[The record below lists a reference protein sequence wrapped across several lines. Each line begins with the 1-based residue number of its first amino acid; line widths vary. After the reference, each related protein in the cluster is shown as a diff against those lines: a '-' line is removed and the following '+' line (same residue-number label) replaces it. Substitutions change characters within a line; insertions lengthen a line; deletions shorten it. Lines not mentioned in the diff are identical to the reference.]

1 MIRPYCVS
9 KQHPKRAGQLRRT
22 VFSSQLPEA
31 NQIFD
36 VAMFRI
42 VLFSFAS
49 PNDRGIVMITSQR
62 NLKNRALILALAIC
76 TPVLAVSFGALPAA
90 AQGQSDRDQDSVT
103 VQQSDGQ
110 QGPYG
115 PDRNAD
121 SGNQVV
127 PPSITLP
134 AGSVIPVRVNEWLSS
149 DKNQSGDRFSA
160 TLEQPLVANGW
171 VVAVRGQVVTG
182 RIAVA
187 KKAPRG
193 GGASELGVELSE
205 LILVDGQ
212 VLPVRTQ
219 LLQSSAGTSTGRNA
233 AAVAT
238 TTGVGA
244 VIGGAAEGGEGAAVG
259 AVIGATAGIIGVMST
274 RGKPT
279 VIAPESMLTF
289 RLEEPLPISTEQSQM
304 AFQPVRPSD
313 YRGDQDAYSNP
324 REQRVRSGPPYPPPY
339 YYAGPW
345 YGYGYGYGFYPG
357 IYFGYSGFYGP
368 RFRGGFGGGFRGGRG
383 GFRR

>member
-1 MIRPYCVS
+1 
-9 KQHPKRAGQLRRT
+9 
-22 VFSSQLPEA
+22 
-31 NQIFD
+31 
-36 VAMFRI
+36 
-42 VLFSFAS
+42 
-49 PNDRGIVMITSQR
+49 MITSQR
-62 NLKNRALILALAIC
+62 NLKNRALILTLAIS
-76 TPVLAVSFGALPAA
+76 TPVLAVFFGTLPAA
-90 AQGQSDRDQDSVT
+90 AQGQPDRGQNSVT

-115 PDRNAD
+115 PNQNAD
-121 SGNQVV
+121 PGNQVV

-134 AGSVIPVRVNEWLSS
+134 PGTVIPVRLNDWLSS

-193 GGASELGVELSE
+193 GGSSELGVDLSE
-205 LILVDGQ
+205 LTLVDGQ

-219 LLQSSAGTSTGRNA
+219 LLQSSAGTSNGRNA

-289 RLEEPLPISTEQSQM
+289 RLEEPLRISTEQSQM

-313 YRGDQDAYSNP
+313 YRGDQDAYSNA
-324 REQRVRSGPPYPPPY
+324 REQHVRSGLPYPPQY

-345 YGYGYGYGFYPG
+345 YDYGYGYGFYPG

>member
-1 MIRPYCVS
+1 MKASHEILKSR
-9 KQHPKRAGQLRRT
+9 
-22 VFSSQLPEA
+22 VF
-31 NQIFD
+31 
-36 VAMFRI
+36 
-42 VLFSFAS
+42 
-49 PNDRGIVMITSQR
+49 R
-62 NLKNRALILALAIC
+62 NGLAISLLVSAIC
-76 TPVLAVSFGALPAA
+76 LSNLPVA
-90 AQGQSDRDQDSVT
+90 AQDQPNQSTAT
-103 VQQSDGQ
+103 VQQSNGQ
-110 QGPYG
+110 PALDATPQNG
-115 PDRNAD
+115 
-121 SGNQVV
+121 
-127 PPSITLP
+127 PPSSPVAPATITLP
-134 AGSVIPVRVNEWLSS
+134 AGTMIPVRVNEWLSS

-205 LILVDGQ
+205 LTLVDGQ

-289 RLEEPLPISTEQSQM
+289 RLEEPLPIS
-304 AFQPVRPSD
+304 
-313 YRGDQDAYSNP
+313 
-324 REQRVRSGPPYPPPY
+324 
-339 YYAGPW
+339 
-345 YGYGYGYGFYPG
+345 
-357 IYFGYSGFYGP
+357 
-368 RFRGGFGGGFRGGRG
+368 
-383 GFRR
+383 

>member
-1 MIRPYCVS
+1 MI
-9 KQHPKRAGQLRRT
+9 A
-22 VFSSQLPEA
+22 SQK
-31 NQIFD
+31 
-36 VAMFRI
+36 
-42 VLFSFAS
+42 S
-49 PNDRGIVMITSQR
+49 
-62 NLKNRALILALAIC
+62 LKDRALILAFAI
-76 TPVLAVSFGALPAA
+76 TAPVVAVFLGALPAA
-90 AQGQSDRDQDSVT
+90 AQGQPDRDQNSVT
-103 VQQSDGQ
+103 VQQPDDQ
-110 QGPYG
+110 QGPSYG
-115 PDRNAD
+115 PSQNPAD
-121 SGNQVV
+121 AANQAV

-134 AGSVIPVRVNEWLSS
+134 AGTVIPVRVDDWLSS
-149 DKNQSGDRFSA
+149 DKSQPGDRFSA

-193 GGASELGVELSE
+193 GGESQLGVELSE
-205 LILVDGQ
+205 LTLVDGQ

-219 LLQSSAGTSTGRNA
+219 LLQSSGGSSTGRNA

-259 AVIGATAGIIGVMST
+259 AIVGATAGIIGVMST

-289 RLEEPLPISTEQSQM
+289 RLEEPLRISTEQSQM

-313 YRGDQDAYSNP
+313 YRGDQDAYANP
-324 REQRVRSGPPYPPPY
+324 REQQLRTGPAYPAPYPY
-339 YYAGPW
+339 YYGGPW
-345 YGYGYGYGFYPG
+345 YDYGYGYGWYPG
-357 IYFGYSGFYGP
+357 LYFGYSGFYGP
-368 RFRGGFGGGFRGGRG
+368 RFRGGFRGGERG